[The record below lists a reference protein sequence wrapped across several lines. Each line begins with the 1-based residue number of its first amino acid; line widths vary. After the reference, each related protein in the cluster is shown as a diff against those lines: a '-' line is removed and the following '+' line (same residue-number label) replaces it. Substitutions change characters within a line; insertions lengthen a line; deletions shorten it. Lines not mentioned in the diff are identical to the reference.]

1 MLGPCRGHVEGM
13 VLSMTVVCN
22 INDIGKRAP
31 LMLLMVMLP
40 YWKEVGSSPVKYSER
55 LCLRMTMEI
64 FRQNFSPYNFSI
76 FHFPF

>member
-13 VLSMTVVCN
+13 VLSMTVVYN

-40 YWKEVGSSPVKYSER
+40 YWKEVGSSPVK
-55 LCLRMTMEI
+55 
-64 FRQNFSPYNFSI
+64 
-76 FHFPF
+76 